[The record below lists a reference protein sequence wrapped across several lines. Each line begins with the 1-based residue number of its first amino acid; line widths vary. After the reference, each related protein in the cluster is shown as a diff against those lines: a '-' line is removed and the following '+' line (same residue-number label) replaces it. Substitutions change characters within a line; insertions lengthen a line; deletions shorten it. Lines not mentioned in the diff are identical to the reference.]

1 MRIGNGAA
9 EQLQLDIYG
18 EALDAICA
26 ADEAGIQIGHD
37 GWLALSGVVDW
48 LPTTGT
54 SRTRASG
61 RPAAGGRTSPT
72 GG

>member
-18 EALDAICA
+18 EALDALCA

-37 GWLALSGVVDW
+37 GWLALAASWTGS
-48 LPTTGT
+48 PKTGT
-54 SRTRASG
+54 SRTKASG